1 MQLRRSLGAVA
12 ILLSLA
18 RVAGAQAGAPIQL
31 SERDTLEAR
40 GLSVLLSYLLG
51 THPTSSLSY
60 VSSVGTR
67 SKLMAYAANR
77 ADYGFVPGGVV
88 PGVVLVQPDF
98 WELGDEWPFL
108 WFENEYVVNGA
119 ANFILAANAADA
131 LLR

>member
-1 MQLRRSLGAVA
+1 MYFLHRAFPDVVG
-12 ILLSLA
+12 
-18 RVAGAQAGAPIQL
+18 P
-31 SERDTLEAR
+31 EYTFR
-40 GLSVLLSYLLG
+40 GVSYLLG

-67 SKLMAYAANR
+67 SKLVAYAANR
-77 ADYGFVPGGVV
+77 ADYAFVPGGVV